1 MERAIDMAGPVAA
14 RAPLDRTDAGSD
26 KARRLGEGF
35 RRERRRQTLV
45 SILLVGPLV
54 AFILAAF
61 VLPLASMFFYAVSNP
76 EVRTA
81 LPRTVEALAAWDGR
95 DLPPEPAFDALVA
108 DIQAAAAPNIVAE
121 AGRRL
126 NYEITGFRGVLAK
139 TARKVKAGELQRPL
153 SAALAGIDPHW
164 GDGAYWRAIQRN
176 ASPFTAYYLLAAID
190 MRIGDDGSLQRAPVE
205 ERLFL
210 PTLGRTLAI
219 SAAVTLICLILAYPI
234 ANAIVAVGGRFS
246 AVLLACVLLPFWTSL
261 LVRTSAWIVILQKEG
276 LVNRTLQGLGLIE
289 APLELVFNRTGLY
302 IAMVHILLPF
312 MVLPLVSVMKGV
324 PATYVRASASLGA
337 RPFTTFRRVYFPLT
351 LPGVGAGCL
360 LTFIISAGYY
370 VTPTLVGGASD
381 QMLSYFVAF
390 FANTTINWGMSAAL
404 GLLLLTCILSL
415 YILVGRLI
423 GIGRIVGME

>member
-1 MERAIDMAGPVAA
+1 MASTIDMVGLVADQLSGPAA
-14 RAPLDRTDAGSD
+14 DARPDKLRA
-26 KARRLGEGF
+26 LGKGF

-45 SILLVGPLV
+45 SVLLVAPLV
-54 AFILAAF
+54 AFIMAAF
-61 VLPLASMFFYAVSNP
+61 ILPLGSMLFYAVNNP

-81 LPRTVEALAAWDGR
+81 LPRTIEVLKAWDGR
-95 DLPPEPAFDALVA
+95 QAPPEAAFEALVD
-108 DIQAAAAPNIVAE
+108 DIKTSTTPNALAE

-126 NYEITGFRGVLAK
+126 NYEVTGFRGVLAK
-139 TARKVKAGELQRPL
+139 TTRKVKGAELPRPL
-153 SAALAGIDPHW
+153 ADAFAGIDPHW
-164 GDGAYWRAIQRN
+164 ADPAYWRAIKRN
-176 ASPFTAYYLLAAID
+176 ASPLTAYYLLAAVD
-190 MRIGDDGSLQRAPVE
+190 MRIGDDGSLERAPPD

-210 PTLGRTLAI
+210 PTLGRTVTI

-234 ANAIVAVGGRFS
+234 ANAIVSVGGKFS
-246 AVLLACVLLPFWTSL
+246 AVMLACVLLPFWTSL

-276 LVNRTLQGLGLIE
+276 LVNRTLQWLGVID
-289 APLELVFNRTGLY
+289 APLELVFNRIGLY

-324 PATYVRASASLGA
+324 PASYVRASASLGA
-337 RPFTTFRRVYFPLT
+337 RPFTTFRRIYFPLT